1 MTKDN
6 ESINRK
12 DIVLFIILISL
23 YIVSRLITIEKLPIF
38 TDEAI
43 YMRWAQISLH
53 DASWRFISLTD
64 GKQPMLIWLTM
75 IVMKYLVNPLL
86 SGRLVSAFAGLTG
99 MLGAFFLG
107 WEVFKKKSIGFLSAF
122 FYLISPF
129 FLWYDRLAIMDSLL
143 AAFYIWSLYLEILL
157 VRKLRLDIA
166 LILGLVI
173 GGAVLTK
180 TSGFFAIYLLPFMLL
195 LFDFKKGMKGV
206 LRFVVLSLVSV
217 ILAYGLYGIL
227 RLSPW
232 FYIISQKDNSFIYS
246 FSEIIANPFQYF
258 FGNFRG
264 LTIWWYSYFTL
275 SFVFLLLVALI
286 NRDKKTVLERLL
298 LFLLFIL
305 PFTALAFFGKVLYP
319 RFILFMIVSLLP
331 LLAYGLTVISNWLKN
346 RQLKIILI
354 VLAIIYPIYFDYQ
367 IVVNPVDAP
376 LPMSDRKQYLDDWP
390 SGFGVPEVIKYL
402 KTEKEKQPIF
412 VATEG
417 TFGLFPY
424 ALELEFFSDPKIKI
438 NGYWPLPLEQKLI
451 NASEGRPA
459 YLILKES
466 QELPQGYMNTQL
478 VNQYKR
484 GKGDTYLKFY
494 RINHSIN

>member
-6 ESINRK
+6 QSINKK
-12 DIVLFIILISL
+12 DIIFFIILASL
-23 YIVSRLITIEKLPIF
+23 FLVSRVVNIEKLPIF

-43 YMRWAQISLH
+43 YMRWAQIALH

-86 SGRLVSAFAGLTG
+86 SGRLVSAFAGLFG
-99 MLGAFFLG
+99 MFGAFFLG
-107 WEVFKKKSIGFLSAF
+107 LQLFKKKSVAFLSAF
-122 FYLISPF
+122 FYLINPF

-143 AAFYIWSLYLEILL
+143 AACYIWSLYLEIVL

-173 GGAVLTK
+173 GGALLTK

-195 LFDFKKGMKGV
+195 LFDPKKGLKGI
-206 LRFVVLSLVSV
+206 LQFTFLSLIS
-217 ILAYGLYGIL
+217 ILLALGLYSIL

-232 FYIISQKDNSFIYS
+232 FYIIAQKDGTFIYS

-258 FGNFRG
+258 IGNFPS
-264 LTIWWYSYFTL
+264 LTKWWYSYFTL
-275 SFVFLLLVALI
+275 PFVALLLVALI
-286 NRDKKTVLERLL
+286 NKDKKTILDRLL
-298 LFLLFIL
+298 LFLLFVL

-319 RFILFMIVSLLP
+319 RFILFMTVSLLP
-331 LLAYGLTVISNWLKN
+331 LLAYGLTVVRDLVKSK
-346 RQLKIILI
+346 QLKILLI
-354 VLAIIYPIYFDYQ
+354 VLTFIYPLYFDYQ
-367 IVVNPVDAP
+367 IVINPVDAP
-376 LPMSDRKQYLDDWP
+376 LPMSDQKQYLDDWP

-402 KTEKEKQPIF
+402 KSEKEKQPIF

-466 QELPQGYMNTQL
+466 QELPQDYVNTQL
-478 VNQYKR
+478 INQYRR
-484 GKGDTYLKFY
+484 GKGNTYLKFY